1 MFSLPEYLAVYF
13 LGGLSGNVLSLALGP
28 DLFSVGASGAIFAM
42 FGACAIYARRS
53 VGQSIVGALVFSFFL
68 LIISSGENVN
78 YLAHIG
84 GLVAGL
90 IIGYVVARRGKP
102 KTTYQVTY
110 SYVAPF

>member
-1 MFSLPEYLAVYF
+1 
-13 LGGLSGNVLSLALGP
+13 LGGLAGNVLSLALGP
-28 DLFSVGASGAIFAM
+28 DLLSVGASGAIFAM

-53 VGQSIVGALVFSFFL
+53 IGQSIVGALVFSFFL

-90 IIGYVVARRGKP
+90 ALGYALARRSKP
-102 KTTYQVTY
+102 QMTYQVAY